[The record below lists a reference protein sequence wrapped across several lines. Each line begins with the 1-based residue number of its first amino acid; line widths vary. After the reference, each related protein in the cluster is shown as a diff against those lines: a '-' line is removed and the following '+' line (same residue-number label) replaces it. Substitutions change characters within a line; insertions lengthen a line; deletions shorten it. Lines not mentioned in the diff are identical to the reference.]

1 MELYI
6 ISKRNLGRG
15 TDNCYFLKLNR
26 TESRLEIY
34 KKASKECLWESYPI
48 REDFDAA
55 GYEFFELYRL
65 MPCIFGGEGKRR
77 TPRGFFNIEKVS
89 REEYVSSYYPSR
101 GQVKFFGY
109 LVVFEDYFIHS
120 DLYSVEAT
128 LTDFREHT
136 SISSGDKD
144 TTGCVRVSQEDLE
157 WLVENVGVGTA
168 VEF

>member
-6 ISKRNLGRG
+6 ISKRNLGSEA
-15 TDNCYFLKLNR
+15 DNAYFLKLNR
-26 TESRLEIY
+26 ADSRLEIY
-34 KKASKECLWESYPI
+34 KKADRKSLWESYPI
-48 REDFDAA
+48 REDFDVS
-55 GYEFFELYRL
+55 GYEVFALHKT

-77 TPRGFFNIEKVS
+77 TPHGFFNVEKVS
-89 REEYVSSYYPSR
+89 SEEYVSSYYPSR

-120 DLYSVEAT
+120 DLYSMEAS
-128 LTDFREHT
+128 LKDFREHKP
-136 SISSGDKD
+136 ISLGDKD

-168 VEF
+168 VEL

>member
-6 ISKRNLGRG
+6 VSKRNLGSRM
-15 TDNCYFLKLNR
+15 DNAYFLRLNR
-26 TESRLEIY
+26 EDSRLEVY
-34 KKASKECLWESYPI
+34 KKADRKNLWESYPI

-55 GYEFFELYRL
+55 GYEVFELHRA

-89 REEYVSSYYPSR
+89 SEEYVSPYYPSR

-120 DLYSVEAT
+120 NLYSMEAG
-128 LTDFREHT
+128 LKDFREYEP
-136 SISSGDKD
+136 ISLGDKD
-144 TTGCVRVSQEDLE
+144 TSGCVRVAQEDLE
-157 WLVENVGVGTA
+157 WLVENVGVGTG
-168 VEF
+168 VEL